1 MFTLIGLGVS
11 VAYIYSLIAA
21 IFPEIFP
28 ASFRG
33 KEGTVAVYFEAA
45 AVITTLIL
53 LGQVLYLKAR
63 GQTSSAIKA
72 LLGLAP
78 KTARIIRDDGAEEDI
93 PLDHVQPGNKLRV
106 RPGEKV
112 PVDGIVV
119 EGKSAIDESMGHRR
133 VHTGREKSGRQ
144 IDRGN
149 GQRYGNA
156 DHGSQNGSGPRPL
169 LAQIVHLVSEA
180 QRSRAPIQKVA
191 DVVAGLFCAGSCRFR
206 CDYIYCVEF
215 VRS

>member
-1 MFTLIGLGVS
+1 MVRGWQSVVSWNLNMFTLIGLGVT
-11 VAYIYSLIAA
+11 VAYVYSLIAA

-53 LGQVLYLKAR
+53 LGQVLELKAR

-78 KTARIIRDDGAEEDI
+78 KTARIVREDGTEKDI
-93 PLDHVQPGNKLRV
+93 PLEEVQPGNKLRV

-112 PVDGIVV
+112 PVDGVVV
-119 EGKSAIDESMGHRR
+119 EGKSAIDESMVTGESMPVEKNPGDKLIGATVNSTGTLIMEAKR
-133 VHTGREKSGRQ
+133 V
-144 IDRGN
+144 
-149 GQRYGNA
+149 
-156 DHGSQNGSGPRPL
+156 GSETL

-180 QRSRAPIQKVA
+180 QRSRAPIQKVEIGRA
-191 DVVAGLFCAGSCRFR
+191 SCRER
-206 CDYIYCVEF
+206 V
-215 VRS
+215 